1 MGVALND
8 DVCVRR
14 DRHPR
19 KSMVN
24 KQGFVVCTKR
34 QSEVMAGKKGGF
46 VTVAIN
52 IINGFV
58 CRFEIMADGL
68 RLKIRMTGIAV
79 PGIKEV
85 TGNQQDI

>member
-8 DVCVRR
+8 DVCVRW
-14 DRHPR
+14 DRHPG

-34 QSEVMAGKKGGF
+34 QGEVMAGKKGGF
-46 VTVAIN
+46 VTVAVK

-58 CRFEIMADGL
+58 CCFETMADGF

-79 PGIKEV
+79 PGIKKV
-85 TGNQQDI
+85 TGNQQGI